1 MSNQS
6 QSKELTTV
14 EKRIMRNKELI
25 LEQLKKIPVVQVIC
39 EKTGIGR
46 ATFYRWKKEDQK
58 FAEKADTAQREGT
71 QLINDLAESQLL
83 SAIKD
88 KHMTAII
95 YWLKHHHPA
104 YSTRIE
110 VAGRIRHEHVEL
122 SPEQEELMERAI
134 NLISLPG
141 GGDNNDN

>member
-1 MSNQS
+1 MSNQR
-6 QSKELTTV
+6 QLVTV
-14 EKRIMRNKELI
+14 EKRIMSNKELI
-25 LEQLKKIPVVQVIC
+25 LEQLKKIPVVQLVC
-39 EKTGIGR
+39 EKTGVGR
-46 ATFYRWKKEDQK
+46 ATFYRWKKEDK
-58 FAEKADTAQREGT
+58 EFAEKADTAQREGI

-110 VAGRIRHEHVEL
+110 VAGKIRHEHVEL
-122 SPEQEELMERAI
+122 SPEQEELIKKAV
-134 NLISLPG
+134 NLIALPG
-141 GGDNNDN
+141 KGNNNDN